1 MRRHEPRLL
10 IYSQDGLGLGHMR
23 RTSLLAA
30 EFLRQVPGA
39 SALTLSDSPLGQ
51 FFATAPGHDFLKLP
65 SIRKAGPGEW
75 EAVSLSASFRD
86 VLALRRRLI
95 ASAVREFDPDILLV
109 DHMPHGAMGELVPAL
124 RKLRGHRA
132 HVVLGLRDII
142 DDPGVVRRRWTAEGA
157 YEALEEFYDE
167 VLVYGSDDVLDVARE
182 YAWPQG
188 PSQRLAYAGY
198 VCGRPH
204 PRARRLAVVADGDRR
219 GEANGRRRRDPMRP
233 PTVVVVAGGGA
244 DAHPMMAGVLDAAEA
259 VHEETGARFE
269 LITGPFMPRARV
281 TELRRRSKQLPMTGV
296 RRRVHGRGRVARAD
310 LVVSMAGY
318 NTTIEL
324 LNDGTPALLV
334 PRSGPSAEQRIRASL
349 FAQRGWVHW
358 LDPDLL
364 GTSAVADAIVRALST
379 PLSPTVA
386 ADLGG
391 RTAAVA
397 RLTSHLE
404 GWPKLELEPVG
415 T

>member
-1 MRRHEPRLL
+1 ML

-30 EFLRQVPGA
+30 EFLHQMPGA

-65 SIRKAGPGEW
+65 SIRKSGPGEW

-95 ASAVREFDPDILLV
+95 VSAVREFDPDILLV

-142 DDPGVVRRRWTAEGA
+142 DNPEVVRRRWTAEGA

-167 VLVYGSDDVLDVARE
+167 VLVYGSREVLDVAHE
-182 YAWPQG
+182 YAWPKG
-188 PSQRLAYAGY
+188 PAQRLTYAGY
-198 VCGRPH
+198 VCAKPH
-204 PRARRLAVVADGDRR
+204 RRARRLAVVADHASTD
-219 GEANGRRRRDPMRP
+219 GREGVAPP
-233 PTVVVVAGGGA
+233 HAPAHPTVLVVAGGGA
-244 DAHPMMAGVLDAAEA
+244 DAFPMMSGVIDSAAA
-259 VHEETGARFE
+259 VHRESPAEF
-269 LITGPFMPRARV
+269 LFVTGPFMPRAEV
-281 TELRRRSKQLPMTGV
+281 AELKRRASGLPMVDV
-296 RRRVHGRGRVARAD
+296 RRRIRGRGRIARAD

-324 LNDGTPALLV
+324 LNDGTPALLI
-334 PRSGPSAEQRIRASL
+334 PRSGPSAEQRIRSSL
-349 FAQRGWVHW
+349 FGQRDWVHW

-364 GTSAVADAIVRALST
+364 GTGAVADAV
-379 PLSPTVA
+379 VA
-386 ADLGG
+386 ALADPPCPSRSPDLTG
-391 RTAAVA
+391 RKTAVA
-397 RLTSHLE
+397 RLTSRLE
-404 GWPKLELEPVG
+404 SWPKLELESVG

>member
-1 MRRHEPRLL
+1 ML

-65 SIRKAGPGEW
+65 SIRKSGPGEW
-75 EAVSLSASFRD
+75 EAVSLAASFRD
-86 VLALRRRLI
+86 VLALRKRLI
-95 ASAVREFDPDILLV
+95 VTAVREFDPDVLLV
-109 DHMPHGAMGELVPAL
+109 DHMPHGAMGELIPAL

-142 DDPGVVRRRWTAEGA
+142 DNPEIVRRRWTAEGA
-157 YEALEEFYDE
+157 YEALDEFYDE
-167 VLVYGSDDVLDVARE
+167 VLVYGSRDVLDVAHE
-182 YAWPQG
+182 YAWPKG
-188 PSQRLAYAGY
+188 PSRRLTYAGY
-198 VCGRPH
+198 VCDDPH
-204 PRARRLAVVADGDRR
+204 RKARRLAVVGDDEVTTSREGVVGLR
-219 GEANGRRRRDPMRP
+219 AAAP
-233 PTVVVVAGGGA
+233 PTILVVAGGGA
-244 DAHPMMAGVLDAAEA
+244 DAFPMMAGVLDGAAD
-259 VHEETGARFE
+259 VHAQTGARFT
-269 LITGPFMPRARV
+269 LVTGPFMPRGKVA
-281 TELRRRSKQLPMTGV
+281 ELRRRAEGLPMTEV
-296 RRRVHGRGRVARAD
+296 RRRIHGRGRVVRAD

-324 LNDGTPALLV
+324 LNDGTPALLI

-349 FAQRGWVHW
+349 FAQRDWVRW

-364 GTSAVADAIVRALST
+364 GTDAVADAV
-379 PLSPTVA
+379 VA
-386 ADLGG
+386 ALTDPPRPVCSPDLTG
-391 RTAAVA
+391 RTAAVT
-397 RLTSHLE
+397 RLTSRLE
-404 GWPKLELEPVG
+404 TWPKLELESVG

>member
-1 MRRHEPRLL
+1 ML

-30 EFLRQVPGA
+30 EFLRQVPEA
-39 SALTLSDSPLGQ
+39 SVLTLSDSPLGQ

-65 SIRKAGPGEW
+65 SIRKSGPGEW
-75 EAVSLSASFRD
+75 EAVSLSACFRD
-86 VLALRRRLI
+86 VLGLRRRLI
-95 ASAVREFDPDILLV
+95 ASAVREFDPDIFLV

-124 RKLRGHRA
+124 QKLRGHRA

-167 VLVYGSDDVLDVARE
+167 VLVYGSRDVLDVARE
-182 YAWPQG
+182 YAWPTG

-204 PRARRLAVVADGDRR
+204 PRARRLAVVADGATCA
-219 GEANGRRRRDPMRP
+219 EANDGSRRDPARP

-259 VHEETGARFE
+259 VHAATGARFR
-269 LITGPFMPRARV
+269 LVTGPFMPKEKVAS
-281 TELRRRSKQLPMTGV
+281 LRRCSRELPMTDV

-334 PRSGPSAEQRIRASL
+334 PRCGPSAEQRIRASL
-349 FAQRGWVHW
+349 FAQRGWVHQ

-364 GTSAVADAIVRALST
+364 GTPAVAEAIVNALST
-379 PLSPTVA
+379 PLSPA
-386 ADLGG
+386 RGADLAG
-391 RTAAVA
+391 RTTAVA
-397 RLTSHLE
+397 RLTSRLE
-404 GWPKLELEPVG
+404 SWPKLELEPVG

>member
-1 MRRHEPRLL
+1 MSHEPRML

-30 EFLRQVPGA
+30 EFLKQVPGA

-65 SIRKAGPGEW
+65 SIRKSGPGEW
-75 EAVSLSASFRD
+75 ESVSLAASFKD

-95 ASAVREFDPDILLV
+95 AGAVREFDPDVLLV
-109 DHMPHGAMGELVPAL
+109 DHMPHGAMGELLPAL

-132 HVVLGLRDII
+132 QVVLGLRDII
-142 DDPGVVRRRWTAEGA
+142 DSPEVVRRRWTAEGA

-167 VLVYGSDDVLDVARE
+167 VLVYGSREVLDVASE
-182 YAWPQG
+182 YAWPKG
-188 PSQRLAYAGY
+188 PAQRLTYAGY
-198 VCGRPH
+198 VCAEPH
-204 PRARRLAVVADGDRR
+204 RRARRLAVVDDQATVADLDGITRQQVPS
-219 GEANGRRRRDPMRP
+219 A
-233 PTVVVVAGGGA
+233 PTVLVVAGGGA
-244 DAHPMMAGVLDAAEA
+244 DAYPMMSGVLDSAAE
-259 VHEETGARFE
+259 VHEQTGAEF
-269 LITGPFMPRARV
+269 LFVTGPFMPGAKV
-281 TELRRRSKQLPMTGV
+281 AGLRRRASALPMVEV
-296 RRRVHGRGRVARAD
+296 RRRIHGRRRVAGAD

-324 LNDGTPALLV
+324 LNEGTPALLI

-349 FAQRGWVHW
+349 FGQRDWVHW

-364 GTSAVADAIVRALST
+364 GTGAVTDAV
-379 PLSPTVA
+379 VA
-386 ADLGG
+386 ALTDPPCPSRHPDLDG
-391 RTAAVA
+391 RTTAVS
-397 RLTSHLE
+397 RLTSRLE
-404 GWPKLELEPVG
+404 SWPKLELESVG

>member
-1 MRRHEPRLL
+1 MSHEPRML

-30 EFLRQVPGA
+30 EFLRQMPGA
-39 SALTLSDSPLGQ
+39 SALTISDSPLGQ

-65 SIRKAGPGEW
+65 SIRKSGPGEW

-95 ASAVREFDPDILLV
+95 ASAVREFDPDVLLV

-124 RKLRGHRA
+124 RKLRGHRT

-142 DDPGVVRRRWTAEGA
+142 DHPEVVRRRWTAEGA
-157 YEALEEFYDE
+157 YEALEEYYDE
-167 VLVYGSDDVLDVARE
+167 VLVYGSREVLDVAHE
-182 YAWPQG
+182 YAWPKG
-188 PSQRLAYAGY
+188 PAHRLTYAGY
-198 VCGRPH
+198 VCAKPH
-204 PRARRLAVVADGDRR
+204 RRARRLAVVGDQGAGNRDGAGQPRTP
-219 GEANGRRRRDPMRP
+219 GAPQ
-233 PTVVVVAGGGA
+233 VLVVAGGGA
-244 DAHPMMAGVLDAAEA
+244 DAYPMMSGVIEAAA
-259 VHEETGARFE
+259 DVHRQTGAE
-269 LITGPFMPRARV
+269 LLFVTGPFMPGARV
-281 TELRRRSKQLPMTGV
+281 AELRRRARHLSMVEV
-296 RRRVHGRGRVARAD
+296 RRRIHGRGRVARAD

-324 LNDGTPALLV
+324 LNDGTPALLI

-349 FAQRGWVHW
+349 FGQRDWVHW

-364 GTSAVADAIVRALST
+364 GTGAVADAVVGALTDPPCPSR
-379 PLSPTVA
+379 SP
-386 ADLGG
+386 DLAG
-391 RTAAVA
+391 RKTAVS
-397 RLTSHLE
+397 RLTSQLE
-404 GWPKLELEPVG
+404 SWPKLELESVG

>member
-1 MRRHEPRLL
+1 ML

-30 EFLRQVPGA
+30 EFLRQMPGA
-39 SALTLSDSPLGQ
+39 SVLTLSDSPLGQ

-65 SIRKAGPGEW
+65 SIRKSGPGEW
-75 EAVSLSASFRD
+75 EAVSLSACFRD

-95 ASAVREFDPDILLV
+95 VSAVREFDPDIFLI

-124 RKLRGHRA
+124 RKMRNHRA
-132 HVVLGLRDII
+132 HVVLGLRDVI
-142 DDPGVVRRRWTAEGA
+142 DNPEVVRRRWTAEGA

-167 VLVYGSDDVLDVARE
+167 VLVYGSRDVLDVARE
-182 YAWPQG
+182 YAWPKG

-198 VCGRPH
+198 VCGKPH
-204 PRARRLAVVADGDRR
+204 PRARRLAVVADGDTLAESGSRARR
-219 GEANGRRRRDPMRP
+219 AEP
-233 PTVVVVAGGGA
+233 PTVLVLAGGGA
-244 DAHPMMAGVLDAAEA
+244 DAYPMMAGVLDAVEG
-259 VHEETGARFE
+259 VHEQTGARFT
-269 LITGPFMPRARV
+269 LVTGPFMPGGQVAQ
-281 TELRRRSKQLPMTGV
+281 LRRRSKELSMTDV
-296 RRRVHGRGRVARAD
+296 RRRIRGRGRIARAD

-324 LNDGTPALLV
+324 LNDGTPALLI

-349 FAQRGWVHW
+349 FAQREWVHW

-364 GTSAVADAIVRALST
+364 GTSAVAEAMVAALSA
-379 PLSPTVA
+379 PLCPTHA

-391 RTAAVA
+391 RETAVA
-397 RLTSHLE
+397 RLTSRLE
-404 GWPKLELEPVG
+404 GWPKLGLEPVG